1 MQKKARAV
9 CKPVRQA
16 TESEKRAG
24 AELALVRRFRR
35 ISTDVDGVRRLSTVF
50 VCVSA
55 ASLFMVSAHGHQSGH
70 QTLSEHSFGTK

>member
-1 MQKKARAV
+1 MQKKALVV

-35 ISTDVDGVRRLSTVF
+35 ISTDVDGVRRLSMVF

-55 ASLFMVSAHGHQSGH
+55 ASLFVVSARASIRPPDSQ
-70 QTLSEHSFGTK
+70 

>member
-24 AELALVRRFRR
+24 AEIAPVRRFRR
-35 ISTDVDGVRRLSTVF
+35 ISPDVDGVRQLSTVF